1 MKIPFA
7 KLSVLLAATVLAAPA
22 ASAQPGDPDEGG
34 EDPVVDPEPAPAP
47 PPPPPPPP
55 PEPEPIDAEPEPEPA
70 ADADDGG
77 NANRPDEFS
86 VGFGVGWN
94 FPANLQIPD
103 TTSVRFRFPSGL
115 IIEPSVELSQLSQEV
130 GLADVD
136 TTTIAAAAAVRYP
149 LLRSSFMDLV
159 GIGGAALAVTTVDP
173 DGGASD
179 TTTQIALFYGIG
191 VDLWVRRHWSV
202 SFQTLNP
209 VISITRG
216 DSIDGSTLIG
226 AIFEPDVLVL
236 IHLFFD

>member
-1 MKIPFA
+1 MKSPLT
-7 KLSVLLAATVLAAPA
+7 KLAALIAATLLAAPA
-22 ASAQPGDPDEGG
+22 SAQPADPAGD
-34 EDPVVDPEPAPAP
+34 DPVVDPEPAPEPP

-55 PEPEPIDAEPEPEPA
+55 PEPEPMDPEPEPA
-70 ADADDGG
+70 FADDGNG
-77 NANRPDEFS
+77 AADRPADFS
-86 VGFGVGWN
+86 VGFGVGWD

-115 IIEPSVELSQLSQEV
+115 IIEPSLELSQLSQEI

-136 TTTIAAAAAVRYP
+136 TTTIAAAAAIRYP
-149 LLRSSFMDLV
+149 LLQSRRMDLV
-159 GIGGAALAVTTVDP
+159 GIGGAALDVTTVDP

-191 VDLWVRRHWSV
+191 VDLWIRGHWTV

-209 VISITRG
+209 VIAITRG

-226 AIFEPDVLVL
+226 AIFDPDVLVML
-236 IHLFFD
+236 HLFFD